1 MNRALAFALCLP
13 ALTSCQ
19 RISEVLVRGPTIRA
33 RTEALEPDRRVWSFR
48 HMSELFPTRTISR
61 GGAAHELERAER
73 DLGALSFELDGRRVD
88 FEAFFERNGTQ
99 GMVVLHGGRLVFER
113 YAPGAD
119 EATRF
124 TSWSVAKSVTSTLV
138 GLALAEGRIASVRD
152 PLVRYI
158 PELEGTA
165 YDGVTVKQA
174 LQMSSGVEFS
184 EVYEEDGSDVYEF
197 MVSSMFTNRERA
209 NDAAIRYPR
218 RAAPGTVFNYN
229 TAETQVLGWLV
240 RNATGRSLSDYLE
253 EKIWRLLGMEH
264 DATWILD
271 REGADG
277 MEMAG
282 CCLNAA
288 LRDWARLGQLMLED
302 GLWRGSRILPRGW
315 VAEAT
320 VPDSP
325 QLAFGRAD
333 PPSTSGYQYQWWARP
348 DGAFAAEGVYGQ
360 FIYVSPA
367 RGVVI
372 AKASVWPEAWD
383 FALEREAFAA
393 FEAVAAALA
402 APSPGG

>member
-1 MNRALAFALCLP
+1 
-13 ALTSCQ
+13 
-19 RISEVLVRGPTIRA
+19 
-33 RTEALEPDRRVWSFR
+33 
-48 HMSELFPTRTISR
+48 
-61 GGAAHELERAER
+61 
-73 DLGALSFELDGRRVD
+73 
-88 FEAFFERNGTQ
+88 
-99 GMVVLHGGRLVFER
+99 
-113 YAPGAD
+113 
-119 EATRF
+119 
-124 TSWSVAKSVTSTLV
+124 
-138 GLALAEGRIASVRD
+138 
-152 PLVRYI
+152 
-158 PELEGTA
+158 
-165 YDGVTVKQA
+165 
-174 LQMSSGVEFS
+174 
-184 EVYEEDGSDVYEF
+184 
-197 MVSSMFTNRERA
+197 
-209 NDAAIRYPR
+209 
-218 RAAPGTVFNYN
+218 
-229 TAETQVLGWLV
+229 
-240 RNATGRSLSDYLE
+240 
-253 EKIWRLLGMEH
+253 MEH

-348 DGAFAAEGVYGQ
+348 DGSFAAEGVYGQ

-367 RGVVI
+367 PDVVI

-393 FEAVAAALA
+393 FEAIAAALH
-402 APSPGG
+402 APGSGG